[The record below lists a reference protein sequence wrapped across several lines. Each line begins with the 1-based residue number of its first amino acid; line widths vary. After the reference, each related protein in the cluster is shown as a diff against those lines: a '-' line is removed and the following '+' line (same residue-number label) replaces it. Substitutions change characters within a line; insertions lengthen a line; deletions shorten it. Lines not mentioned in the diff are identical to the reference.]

1 MQRDAMAMGGGKP
14 RLRRLTDITTT
25 EDLVRKYTRT
35 YLELQGAGKESC
47 KVCPA
52 PVWFSAFFDGTGNN
66 YSEDGGNLDEDE
78 RRDVKRVSYSNVAKL
93 WMAHAQDDRAHPRR
107 ARRYIEG
114 VGTPCPKVGD
124 SGGGLDGALGM
135 AAAYKGELRIR
146 WMLNELQKH
155 VNTHMPFVNQIN
167 LAVFGFSRG
176 ATQARAFVRMLAES
190 LAFQQ
195 GDELI
200 WRQPGLHGKQPKV
213 VVYFLGLFDTVSS
226 TGFGGSR
233 AERLAPAA
241 TAAGGTVL
249 LPGVGTLIGQ
259 VAGGLLRGLDEG
271 GHAQW
276 ARDLRIPSYV
286 VQCVHY
292 VAAHEVREKFPSD
305 SVREDQSVPTN
316 SLEVFYPG
324 MHSDVGGGYAPVC
337 QEGRTNEL
345 ARVPLN
351 NMFIEAW
358 KAGVPFRSITEIL
371 ADVGSL
377 FEISAELEQGWNVY
391 MGHSGAKGLG
401 GPPASGRLEDQVVWH
416 MNRYYQWRASR
427 RRRLRDG
434 RLQPPGGVDPY
445 MKVTDA
451 EWDKDLREV
460 AQARTGWIRSN
471 VHEHQQAMFDAF
483 EGRWIAALQKD
494 VREAFDRFFD
504 QYVHDSV
511 AGFKQQMKEASAALY
526 YAEMSRWSRNRQY
539 FVGKRDD
546 RFLYW
551 RYEGYLPVNAP
562 MQTALIEESHLP
574 AEHDT
579 LVQQDIRA
587 A

>member
-1 MQRDAMAMGGGKP
+1 MGESTPK
-14 RLRRLTDITTT
+14 LRRLADITAA
-25 EDLVRKYTRT
+25 EHLARKHTRA
-35 YLELQGAGKESC
+35 YLELQGEGREQC
-47 KVCPA
+47 KVCPTS
-52 PVWFSAFFDGTGNN
+52 VWFTAFFDGTGNN
-66 YSEDGGNLDEDE
+66 YSEDGGKLDVDE
-78 RRDVKRVSYSNVAKL
+78 RRDARRVQYSNVAKL
-93 WMAHAQDDRAHPRR
+93 WMAHAEDDRSNSRR

-114 VGTPCPKVGD
+114 VGTPCPNVRD

-176 ATQARAFVRMLAES
+176 ATQARAFVRLLTET

-195 GDELI
+195 GSELI

-241 TAAGGTVL
+241 TAAGGTLL
-249 LPGVGTLIGQ
+249 LPGVGTVIGH
-259 VAGGLLRGLDEG
+259 VAGGLLHGLDEG
-271 GHAQW
+271 GHAEW

-286 VQCVHY
+286 LQCVHY
-292 VAAHEVREKFPSD
+292 VAGHEVREKFPSD
-305 SVREDQSVPTN
+305 SVREDQSMPTN

-324 MHSDVGGGYAPVC
+324 MHSDVGGGYAPLC

-358 KAGVPFRSITEIL
+358 KAGVPFRSISEIV
-371 ADVGSL
+371 ADVGPL
-377 FEISAELEQGWNVY
+377 FEISSELEHSWNVY
-391 MGHSGAKGLG
+391 MGQGDVKGID
-401 GPPASGRLEDQVVWH
+401 GPPTSSRLEDHVIWH

-434 RLQPPGGVDPY
+434 RLQPLGGVDPY
-445 MKVTDA
+445 MKVTDS

-460 AQARTGWIRSN
+460 AQARSGWIRCS

-483 EGRWIAALQKD
+483 EGRWIAALSKD
-494 VREAFDRFFD
+494 ARDAFDRFFD
-504 QYVHDSV
+504 KYVHDSI

-526 YAEMSRWSRNRQY
+526 YTEMSRWSRNRQY
-539 FVGKRDD
+539 FVGKRET

-551 RYEGYLPVNAP
+551 RYEGYLPVHAP
-562 MQTALIEESHLP
+562 MQTALMEASQQP
-574 AEHDT
+574 TEHD
-579 LVQQDIRA
+579 VHA
-587 A
+587 